1 MAHTHG
7 AGGTDDEGGGWR
19 LLVALALNLVI
30 VVAQVVGGVLSGSLA
45 VLSDAA
51 HNASDASALGISYF
65 ARRLARRGPDKRRTF
80 GYARVETVAA
90 LVNLTTLV
98 VIGLYLGGQAVF
110 RLFRPEEVNG
120 TVMLIV
126 GGIAF
131 VEDLLSVI
139 VLWPVMKG
147 SLNIKSA
154 VLHLAADTATT
165 LAVIAGAVA
174 VLLGGPSWIDPAITL
189 LLSAVILRHAVR
201 EIREAAAVLM
211 DTAPEDLDLD
221 ALVASVE
228 AVDGVERLRHVHV
241 WRLDEKRTAMEGHLA
256 VGADADLDRVEAVR
270 RTVKALLY
278 DRFEIDHATLEVVR
292 SDATGSDDD
301 VIADE

>member
-7 AGGTDDEGGGWR
+7 TGDADEGGGWR

-65 ARRLARRGPDKRRTF
+65 ARRLAKRGPDERRTF

-110 RLFRPEEVNG
+110 RLFRPEEVDG
-120 TVMLIV
+120 TLMLIV

-131 VEDLLSVI
+131 VEDLLSVV
-139 VLWPVMKG
+139 VLWPIMKG
-147 SLNIKSA
+147 SLNVKSA

-165 LAVIAGAVA
+165 VAVIAGAGA

-189 LLSAVILRHAVR
+189 LLSAVILRHAAR

-211 DTAPEDLDLD
+211 DTAPEGLDID
-221 ALVASVE
+221 VLVHAVE

-241 WRLDEKRTAMEGHLA
+241 WRLDEKRTALEGHL
-256 VGADADLDRVEAVR
+256 VVREDSDLDQVEAVR
-270 RTVKALLY
+270 CAVKALLCH
-278 DRFEIDHATLEVVR
+278 RFEIEHATLEVVR
-292 SDATGSDDD
+292 PNDAEPSGD

>member
-7 AGGTDDEGGGWR
+7 TGGEDEGGGWR

-65 ARRLARRGPDKRRTF
+65 ARQLAKRGADSRRTF

-110 RLFRPEEVNG
+110 RLFRPEEVDG

-126 GGIAF
+126 GDQEEARREVSVRERTPEGHRERKGVDFA
-131 VEDLLSVI
+131 DLLGE
-139 VLWPVMKG
+139 LQ
-147 SLNIKSA
+147 
-154 VLHLAADTATT
+154 
-165 LAVIAGAVA
+165 
-174 VLLGGPSWIDPAITL
+174 
-189 LLSAVILRHAVR
+189 
-201 EIREAAAVLM
+201 
-211 DTAPEDLDLD
+211 
-221 ALVASVE
+221 
-228 AVDGVERLRHVHV
+228 ERY
-241 WRLDEKRTAMEGHLA
+241 RT
-256 VGADADLDRVEAVR
+256 
-270 RTVKALLY
+270 RT
-278 DRFEIDHATLEVVR
+278 
-292 SDATGSDDD
+292 
-301 VIADE
+301 